1 MKEYSPI
8 ISFSKNSRGVYSID
22 PSIGCHSGATKNKR
36 GCYSDCYA
44 YRIAKIYGYDFS
56 KTVFRDF
63 ESNKHLAK
71 IKRQIR
77 KINMPFIRMGTMGD
91 PSENWDHTLY
101 ICKSLQTEQQLEL
114 FPQERKEIVIIT
126 KHWNNLSDKQ
136 LLELK
141 QCKICINTSISVL
154 DDDFVFDNSLI
165 QFERIKPFCRSVLR
179 VVSCNFNKNNPMGK
193 LLSERQ
199 DEIFKKYSCLD
210 TVFRPSKNNDLV
222 RNGIINIE
230 NSTFLGKKAI
240 ISKFRKRTFLGKC
253 NHCKEM
259 CGINM

>member
-154 DDDFVFDNSLI
+154 DDDFVFEFTGGVRLLI
-165 QFERIKPFCRSVLR
+165 PRTK
-179 VVSCNFNKNNPMGK
+179 KT
-193 LLSERQ
+193 SE
-199 DEIFKKYSCLD
+199 
-210 TVFRPSKNNDLV
+210 
-222 RNGIINIE
+222 
-230 NSTFLGKKAI
+230 AI
-240 ISKFRKRTFLGKC
+240 IDGELKDARKALSDFVEKFVVEEANDVTK
-253 NHCKEM
+253 H
-259 CGINM
+259 